1 MAVIVESPQE
11 ILLINISASIFL
23 NDFVFIMSRS
33 SLLFR
38 RIIQQKHI
46 GGRGGWGGGLEV
58 VQILFR
64 KVSVPSQSKSEGRG
78 FVLRTLFCTSS
89 PSSPLTGP
97 LGNV

>member
-46 GGRGGWGGGLEV
+46 GGWGGGLEV
-58 VQILFR
+58 VQIL
-64 KVSVPSQSKSEGRG
+64 SGRCPCRLNLNQRVE
-78 FVLRTLFCTSS
+78 VLS
-89 PSSPLTGP
+89 
-97 LGNV
+97 